1 MTGNTFVGV
10 DYFLQELRRRD
21 ADRAEAAVYE
31 LGQRAYW
38 LSIISGLRGVRRQ
51 PGGSGVFLENESR
64 LVDSES
70 GTRQNGNGTRRTPG
84 LRSMRQPF
92 KLRRPR

>member
-38 LSIISGLRGVRRQ
+38 LSIINGLRGGSASARR
-51 PGGSGVFLENESR
+51 VWR
-64 LVDSES
+64 V
-70 GTRQNGNGTRRTPG
+70 
-84 LRSMRQPF
+84 
-92 KLRRPR
+92 PRK